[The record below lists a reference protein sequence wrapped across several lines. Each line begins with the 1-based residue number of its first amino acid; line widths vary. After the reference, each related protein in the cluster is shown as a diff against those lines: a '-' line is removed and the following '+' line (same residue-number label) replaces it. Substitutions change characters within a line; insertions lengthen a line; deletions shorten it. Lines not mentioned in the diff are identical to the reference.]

1 MLDQASGG
9 DAELEREMLA
19 QFRRFNA
26 DDVKR
31 LVRGL
36 ELRSLD
42 DVVSAAHRIKGAG
55 RTLGAEALAAAC
67 ERMEAAARNGDWDAI
82 GACRAALEAQLLQV
96 ERYIDAAL
104 ART

>member
-1 MLDQASGG
+1 MDSSRPASHPELLDWLADDFATSGY
-9 DAELEREMLA
+9 
-19 QFRRFNA
+19 
-26 DDVKR
+26 DVKR